1 VTKAKAVHL
10 GEVKLR
16 GPNGETVEVV
26 AYVDKMQ
33 THRQVYRLQRHGVWV
48 GDYKTVDE
56 FGKHVDLATLVE
68 DTAAGS
74 DEPASRENGDGP
86 A

>member
-1 VTKAKAVHL
+1 
-10 GEVKLR
+10 VKLR

-33 THRQVYRLQRHGVWV
+33 TRRQVYRLRRNGVFI

-56 FGKHVDLATLVE
+56 LGKHVDLSTLVE
-68 DTAAGS
+68 DTAGGPSEA
-74 DEPASRENGDGP
+74 ASRETGDGP